1 VSRRPGMGRPKRIW
15 KEALVEYKV
24 TRSWLCVS
32 AGHKARKIE
41 TQLNEL
47 AKEGWRFIALDAV
60 TVLGFD
66 IGYYLVVGRQ
76 TP

>member
-1 VSRRPGMGRPKRIW
+1 M
-15 KEALVEYKV
+15 EYKV
-24 TRSWLCVS
+24 TRSWLCFS
-32 AGHKARKIE
+32 AAHKARQIE

-47 AKEGWRFIALDAV
+47 AKQGWRFVALDAV

-76 TP
+76 AL